1 MKKMSC
7 IRICN
12 ETPQAELIIV
22 GDVVGT
28 KFEDG
33 TRGIVCACA
42 NEEQFK
48 VVTEDGVFEDWIN
61 PVKFGANYEIAT
73 LSDLV
78 AAVIDL

>member
-1 MKKMSC
+1 MKKTYR

-28 KFEDG
+28 NFEDG
-33 TRGIVCACA
+33 TRGIVCACST
-42 NEEQFK
+42 EEQFK

>member
-1 MKKMSC
+1 MGKMC
-7 IRICN
+7 FIRICN

-48 VVTEDGVFEDWIN
+48 VVTEEGVFEDWIN

-78 AAVIDL
+78 AAVIAL

>member
-33 TRGIVCACA
+33 TRGIVCACT

-48 VVTEDGVFEDWIN
+48 VVTEDGIFEDWIN
-61 PVKFGANYEIAT
+61 PVKFGANYEIAAIW
-73 LSDLV
+73 DLV